1 MYIAVI
7 QIYFN
12 TKDCSINGVFFAME
26 LLLVLRQPVSS
37 LSLLPAEIAV
47 PYKVSG
53 EVDTLHV
60 VLNTLQVV

>member
-1 MYIAVI
+1 M
-7 QIYFN
+7 
-12 TKDCSINGVFFAME
+12 
-26 LLLVLRQPVSS
+26 LRQPVSS
-37 LSLLPAEIAV
+37 LSMLPAEIAV